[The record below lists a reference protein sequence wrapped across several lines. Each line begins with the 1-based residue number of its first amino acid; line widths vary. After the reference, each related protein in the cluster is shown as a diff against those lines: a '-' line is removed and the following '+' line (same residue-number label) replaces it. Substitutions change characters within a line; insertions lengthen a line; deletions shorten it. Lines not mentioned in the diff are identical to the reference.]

1 MDKLGILLRTTGIL
15 FLFHGSEQGS
25 TVYTVNFNHLV
36 LIFKTFLVLWTEQYL
51 MGYIAETYKLLGT
64 YMCVLWR
71 FSVYFVRVSK
81 MSGKFGE
88 CSLNNWCISFLN

>member
-51 MGYIAETYKLLGT
+51 MGYIAETNIQVT
-64 YMCVLWR
+64 WNIHVCIVEVFCV
-71 FSVYFVRVSK
+71 FCESVK
-81 MSGKFGE
+81 DEGE
-88 CSLNNWCISFLN
+88 VW